1 MKRFWKEARLE
12 PAPGGYALCLDRRPV
27 RTPAGAACVLPTRP
41 LAEAVAAE
49 WDAQENEIDPLAMPL
64 TRTANTA
71 IDRVLP
77 DPDRVAG
84 DIAAY
89 GGSDLVCYRAP
100 HPEGLKR
107 REAEAWDPLVD
118 WAAAALGARLV
129 LVEGVMHVAQP
140 PASLAR
146 LDAAVRA
153 HGPWELTALHE
164 LVTLSGSLVIGLAVS
179 HGRMDPDPAWA
190 ASRVDEAWNIEE
202 WGEDAE
208 AAAAAER
215 RRQDFVTAARVMALL
230 RARRID

>member
-12 PAPGGYALCLDRRPV
+12 PAEGGYALSLDHRPV
-27 RTPAGAACVLPTRP
+27 RTPAGAACILPTRP
-41 LAEAVAAE
+41 LAEEVAAE
-49 WDAQENEIDPLAMPL
+49 WDAQGERVNPLAMPL
-64 TRTANTA
+64 TRAANTA

-89 GGSDLVCYRAP
+89 GGTDLVCYRAP
-100 HPEGLKR
+100 HPEGLKQ

-118 WAAAALGARLV
+118 WAAGTLGAPLV
-129 LVEGVMHVAQP
+129 LAEGVMHVAQP

-146 LDAAVRA
+146 LEEAVRA

-179 HGRMDPDPAWA
+179 HRRIGPEAAWT
-190 ASRVDEAWNIEE
+190 ASRVDEDWNIEE

-215 RRQDFVTAARVMALL
+215 RRQDFLTAAWLLALL
-230 RARRID
+230 RG